1 MTEPDRRRFFR
12 IDDNIGVA
20 YRVLSDDEVKAQLD
34 GSAANKDAL
43 ASVADVNKTIHR
55 LLDEVKVA
63 NGVLAELLTAM
74 NSKIDCVINQLEM
87 DSRVV
92 EKIVHEMKQ
101 VNISACGLAF
111 KVDQK
116 IEAGQVLALDLL
128 LKPDNLCLYVHG
140 DVISTD
146 ATDDPQ
152 VFYMRVAFRGMTE
165 ADQELLI
172 QQIVQRQGMQLR
184 EARQESQLS

>member
-20 YRVLSDDEVKAQLD
+20 YRVLSDDEAKAQLD
-34 GSAANKDAL
+34 DSAASKDAL
-43 ASVADVNKTIHR
+43 ASIADVNKTIHR
-55 LLDEVKVA
+55 LLDEVKLV
-63 NGVLAELLTAM
+63 NGALAELLKAM
-74 NSKIDCVINQLEM
+74 DDKLNCVINQLEM

-111 KVDQK
+111 KVDEP
-116 IEAGQVLALDLL
+116 IAAGQVLALDLL

-140 DVISTD
+140 DVISTE
-146 ATDDPQ
+146 ATDEAD
-152 VFYMRVAFRGMTE
+152 VFYVRVAFRKLSDS
-165 ADQELLI
+165 DQELLI

-184 EARQESQLS
+184 EARDGS